1 MKKKEIVVSGLAI
14 NTSDISSSDSESEDN
29 RSYYNSDYQFLS
41 AGYKMPDPILTS
53 LVQPSVR
60 KIGGGGAVSMSAF
73 QVSSLHFIFYRHRN
87 KGQRCIRGASRRL
100 REIAK
105 KKLME
110 PARDPWV
117 IVRLRLL
124 QLHIILTQ
132 ALLLLLPGEKNMP
145 T

>member
-105 KKLME
+105 KKKKTHGASKGPLG
-110 PARDPWV
+110 
-117 IVRLRLL
+117 
-124 QLHIILTQ
+124 HC
-132 ALLLLLPGEKNMP
+132 
-145 T
+145 